1 MTATASTA
9 NTPTTSQGTVEH
21 LDPHALALEPN
32 VREDAPTS
40 QGYAE
45 LVASIRNYGVLSPLT
60 AVRTAEGEVTVR
72 DGQRRLLAAREAGL
86 TAVPVYVTADLATTE
101 QARTVARITEQ
112 IVVNDH
118 RAPLTETQRAKGI
131 QQLLLEGLTPAKV
144 AKSLTVPK
152 ALVEAAA
159 TATRSEQAMSALSHA
174 QLSIAQAAILAD
186 FDTDPQAV
194 QYLTEAGSAGDFEH
208 RVAELRQKAAT
219 AHARESAAE
228 PLRDKGYRLL
238 TERPAWNDE
247 LFATRWDR
255 LCDGQGNT
263 LSDAVTEQDPQLWAV
278 WLDEVELYEDSRTG
292 EEVDEGD
299 IDWDIDAADQD
310 AAPEEGYVHPRFIVQ
325 RTVFEPEFF
334 CLDIDAAGV
343 LTRQQYYQRSRP
355 GANLATGDTGAEQRR
370 EAELRDK
377 RKVVALNK
385 LGHAAIEV
393 RRAWVK
399 NHLLARKTPPQ
410 GAALFVAAQLAE
422 HPGLLIGSY
431 SASTAAELLA
441 LKDSDTVA
449 DTIAALP
456 PAADPRASVITL
468 GLVLGALEAETPKD
482 AWRRRYTNYS
492 KDYLRFL
499 ADNGYELSDIEKVIT
514 GQAKE
519 DTVYDRIAAA
529 KTTAPKGG

>member
-1 MTATASTA
+1 MTAAASTA
-9 NTPTTSQGTVEH
+9 NTATTSQGTVEH
-21 LDPHALALEPN
+21 LDPRTLVLEAN
-32 VREDAPTS
+32 VREDAPAS

-45 LVASIRNYGVLSPLT
+45 LMTSIRNYGVLSPLT
-60 AVRTAEGEVTVR
+60 AVRSPQGEVTVR
-72 DGQRRLLAAREAGL
+72 DGQRRLMAAREAGL
-86 TAVPVYVTADLATTE
+86 ATVPVYVTADLATTE
-101 QARTVARITEQ
+101 QERTVARITEQ

-159 TATRSEQAMSALSHA
+159 TATGSEQAMSALSHA
-174 QLSIAQAAILAD
+174 QLSISQAAILAD
-186 FDTDPQAV
+186 FDTDPEAV

-208 RVAELRQKAAT
+208 RVAELRPRAAS
-219 AHARESAAE
+219 AQARESAEA
-228 PLRDKGYRLL
+228 PSRDKGYRLL
-238 TERPAWNDE
+238 TERPGWNDE
-247 LFATRWDR
+247 LMATRWDR
-255 LCDGQGNT
+255 LCDAAGN
-263 LSDAVTEQDPQLWAV
+263 SIAAAVTEHDPQLWAV
-278 WLDEVELYEDSRTG
+278 WLDEVEIYEDSRTG

-299 IDWDIDAADQD
+299 IDWDIDAADHD

-325 RTVFEPEFF
+325 RTTFEAEFF

-343 LTRQQYYQRSRP
+343 MTRSQYYQRSRP
-355 GANLATGDTGAEQRR
+355 GGNTATTDHGAEQRR

-385 LGHAAIEV
+385 LGLAAIEV
-393 RRAWVK
+393 RREWVK

-410 GAALFVAAQLAE
+410 GAALFIAAQLAK
-422 HPGLLIGSY
+422 HPSLLIGSY

-441 LKDSDTVA
+441 VKDSDTVA

-456 PAADPRASVITL
+456 AAADARAIVITL

-492 KDYLRFL
+492 KDYLRYL

-514 GQAKE
+514 GQAK
-519 DTVYDRIAAA
+519 DDAVYDRIAAA
-529 KTTAPKGG
+529 KTKAPKAG